1 MVMANKKHGLKRKI
15 IHAGGWQVAKR
26 VAKMVP
32 FGGTAIAVVLVGSD
46 IKKKGVVNG
55 LVNSGLDAI
64 PFVGLAKNVVE
75 LFRGDFIADKG
86 EEEVNDRMS
95 KNIFGSGKI
104 AVIAFLA
111 IGFFIAV
118 AETNAQGTRRKRT
131 TSTATRTVPVTQNT
145 EPQIIS
151 RAEDFPDAAT
161 QQPVQA
167 NPIPVTS
174 EAENRT
180 DDTSKTI
187 EDLKSRVKS
196 LESVKKSDQDEN
208 QKRLLMNL
216 DILMRAE
223 QRADTLRKQLFEMI
237 EKESTIRTKL
247 DQIENNIRPETI
259 DREVAFA
266 GTMRPEELRN
276 MRKKN
281 LDIERTNLT
290 ALLAE
295 VQKTKANIDQNVQR
309 ADLLVER
316 FRAKMEKEIDD
327 LLTLEP
333 TKQ

>member
-1 MVMANKKHGLKRKI
+1 M
-15 IHAGGWQVAKR
+15 
-26 VAKMVP
+26 
-32 FGGTAIAVVLVGSD
+32 
-46 IKKKGVVNG
+46 KKG
-55 LVNSGLDAI
+55 
-64 PFVGLAKNVVE
+64 
-75 LFRGDFIADKG
+75 
-86 EEEVNDRMS
+86 VNDRM
-95 KNIFGSGKI
+95 KKIFYTPRRIAIFGLF
-104 AVIAFLA
+104 VIGILFS
-111 IGFFIAV
+111 ISDV
-118 AETNAQGTRRKRT
+118 NAQGTRKKRNSST
-131 TSTATRTVPVTQNT
+131 TPRTVPVTQNT

-161 QQPVQA
+161 QPVQA
-167 NPIPVTS
+167 NPVPGTS
-174 EAENRT
+174 ETENRT
-180 DDTSKTI
+180 DDNSKTI

-259 DREVAFA
+259 DREISFA

-281 LDIERTNLT
+281 LEIERTNLT
-290 ALLAE
+290 ALLVE
-295 VQKTKANIDQNVQR
+295 VQKTKANIDQNVQK
-309 ADLLVER
+309 ADFLVER

-333 TKQ
+333 AKP